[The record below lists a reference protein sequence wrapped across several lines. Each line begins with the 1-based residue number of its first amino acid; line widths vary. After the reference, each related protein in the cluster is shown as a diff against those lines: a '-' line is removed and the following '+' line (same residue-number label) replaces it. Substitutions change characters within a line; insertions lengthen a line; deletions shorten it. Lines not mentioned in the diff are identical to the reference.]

1 MHIIKAVKTSIVICF
16 LIATIV
22 GLVSAKPS
30 PRGVLSK
37 PLSGCT
43 SCCELDTTTTVC
55 GLRIASA

>member
-1 MHIIKAVKTSIVICF
+1 MHIIEAVKTSIVICF

-30 PRGVLSK
+30 SVV
-37 PLSGCT
+37 GCT
-43 SCCELDTTTTVC
+43 SCCELDTTTTTTVC

>member
-30 PRGVLSK
+30 PRLSK
-37 PLSGCT
+37 PLS
-43 SCCELDTTTTVC
+43 V
-55 GLRIASA
+55 AQAAVN